1 MTKKSTLDV
10 LDKLNKYGLIEN
22 YSDKFLERRYK
33 NKIKKSTLRYRFKWE
48 IFTKFIEYEI
58 GYKDLYR
65 VSDFVMLKGPKI
77 KSSIKETFK
86 NYKLS
91 LKYKRQIIC
100 LPQIKITTYPA
111 LHILSKKL

>member
-10 LDKLNKYGLIEN
+10 LDKLIKVGLIEY
-22 YSDKFLERRYK
+22 YSNKFLERRYK
-33 NKIKKSTLRYRFKWE
+33 NKIKNHSLRYRFKWE

-77 KSSIKETFK
+77 KSSIIETFK
-86 NYKLS
+86 NYKD
-91 LKYKRQIIC
+91 
-100 LPQIKITTYPA
+100 TDET
-111 LHILSKKL
+111 KKMRKDFEEKVFCD